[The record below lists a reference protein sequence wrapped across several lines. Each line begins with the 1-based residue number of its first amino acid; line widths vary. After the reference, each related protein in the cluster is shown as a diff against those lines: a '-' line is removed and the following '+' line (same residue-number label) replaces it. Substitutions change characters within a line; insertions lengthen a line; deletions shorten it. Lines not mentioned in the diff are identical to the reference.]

1 MCKLLQQNY
10 PKYRKIMVIIKISIC
25 VTDGTGFRQVVSK
38 IEFIYRIAEPDGDMV
53 RYYHARRW

>member
-1 MCKLLQQNY
+1 
-10 PKYRKIMVIIKISIC
+10 MVIIKISIC